1 MLAVSGYEP
10 EPERPTV
17 LWQRR
22 GGGGGHCPAETAT
35 WQGDGTRTGW
45 TISLQ
50 LDFLQE
56 QLHK

>member
-17 LWQRR
+17 LCQRR
-22 GGGGGHCPAETAT
+22 GGGGGHCPAETPT
-35 WQGDGTRTGW
+35 WQGDDTRTGW
-45 TISLQ
+45 TTSLQ

-56 QLHK
+56 QLDK